1 MNLNEV
7 LTMIA
12 AQVKGDAQELIAY
25 AAEDTLGGYHI
36 NPALATF
43 KQGSCWGV
51 EGQILYALVR
61 WLKPQVVAEIGG
73 WVGCSGA
80 HLASAAIKNGIGHVY
95 SVDNESGGQKHGAD
109 LPPEYRNVVTLV
121 SANGQDW
128 LDEQPDHSIGLLFE
142 DADHSTELVEILSRL
157 AVQKIEPG
165 GVLVNHDG
173 AKEFSWDGDHFP
185 PDDTKAPR
193 SYVGR
198 KVRDGLEKAGVY
210 FKPYLVEPSDCGVAI
225 TVMPGV
231 RNLDKHST
239 KAKADASPVND
250 QWDIREYGNAN
261 IESLSTPP
269 KVTDTPQTEKK
280 TPARKSRT
288 KAK

>member
-25 AAEDTLGGYHI
+25 AAEDTLGGYDI
-36 NPALATF
+36 NEANRKFPM
-43 KQGSCWGV
+43 GSLWEP
-51 EGQILYALVR
+51 EGKILYALVR
-61 WLKPQVVAEIGG
+61 WLKPKVVAEIGG
-73 WVGCSGA
+73 WAGCSA
-80 HLASAAIKNGIGHVY
+80 SHLALAVQANGSGKVISIDSGV
-95 SVDNESGGQKHGAD
+95 GGQEHGH
-109 LPPEYRNVVTLV
+109 LIPEGLREFVELV
-121 SANGQDW
+121 NYDGVAW
-128 LDEQPDHSIGLLFE
+128 LLTQPNHAIGLLFE
-142 DADHSTELVEILSRL
+142 DADHSTELVARLSEL

-165 GVLVNHDG
+165 GVLVNHD
-173 AKEFSWDGDHFP
+173 AAHDEFYDSNGKH
-185 PDDTKAPR
+185 PDPNQT
-193 SYVGR
+193 GR

-210 FKPYLVEPSDCGVAI
+210 FKPYLAEPSDCGVAI